1 MDYVYV
7 ITYYILTYIMYYV
20 KVCVCIYIFI
30 YRWSKK
36 VASWRRQ
43 KSRFAFGLLQACSAR
58 SGTGLPPTFERE
70 LHKNG
75 KLFVQH
81 VQQNP
86 AATAE
91 SLDRGRNG
99 LVPGRG
105 GKVLSAGISGALLNS
120 GNSSQTTWGSLV
132 PLLLSPR
139 GPHRNCFPVENN
151 CFFLGRLTIFNT
163 PGLGDR
169 VRQHG
174 LEWSLGALW
183 KLENSKSDTPTTT
196 FISVSCSLEARV
208 CEVPEALWERAR
220 SALGLPMA
228 LAIARFKSRTG
239 CPTAPA
245 ASCPSQARARRETL
259 EQLFPFDLEMLTYR
273 QWSVIRERKML
284 SLSLKADVLGDLA

>member
-1 MDYVYV
+1 MCL
-7 ITYYILTYIMYYV
+7 YIYFYISLV
-20 KVCVCIYIFI
+20 QESCLVTETEEPVCI
-30 YRWSKK
+30 RPP
-36 VASWRRQ
+36 A
-43 KSRFAFGLLQACSAR
+43 GLLGAV
-58 SGTGLPPTFERE
+58 LPTFERE

-105 GKVLSAGISGALLNS
+105 GKVLSAGTSGALLNS

-174 LEWSLGALW
+174 LE
-183 KLENSKSDTPTTT
+183 
-196 FISVSCSLEARV
+196 
-208 CEVPEALWERAR
+208 
-220 SALGLPMA
+220 
-228 LAIARFKSRTG
+228 
-239 CPTAPA
+239 
-245 ASCPSQARARRETL
+245 
-259 EQLFPFDLEMLTYR
+259 
-273 QWSVIRERKML
+273 
-284 SLSLKADVLGDLA
+284 